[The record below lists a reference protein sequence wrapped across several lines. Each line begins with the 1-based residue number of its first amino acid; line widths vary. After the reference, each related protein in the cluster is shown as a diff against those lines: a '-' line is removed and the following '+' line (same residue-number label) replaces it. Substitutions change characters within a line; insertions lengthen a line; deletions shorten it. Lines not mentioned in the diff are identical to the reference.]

1 MRLLVATIALLA
13 RAAAAGAADSAPPP
27 PAAFFN
33 DYARLVS
40 SDEAARMNEKLRRFA
55 EETSTQIL
63 VAIFPELPE
72 GAALEVFTVDT
83 AQAWRVG
90 DKKHDNGA
98 VLFVFVKD
106 RKMRLEVGYG
116 LEGALPDAI
125 AKRIVADTVTPEF
138 RAGRPARGLDAG
150 IDAMIAATRG
160 EYKAAPRR
168 ARDGGD
174 VPLVVILIF
183 IVLLVVFISAASTNR
198 TSRIGGPS
206 SRSRTY
212 GRNGPFWGGGGFGGG
227 GYGGGGGGGGFGGGG
242 FSGGGG
248 SFGGG
253 GASGSW

>member
-1 MRLLVATIALLA
+1 VQLLVATVALLA
-13 RAAAAGAADSAPPP
+13 RAAAAGAADSTPPP

-33 DYARLVS
+33 DYAHLVS
-40 SDEAARMNEKLRRFA
+40 VDDAARMNEKLRRFA
-55 EETSTQIL
+55 EETSTQL
-63 VAIFPELPE
+63 VVAIFPQLPE
-72 GAALEVFTVDT
+72 GAALEDFTVDT

-125 AKRIVADTVTPEF
+125 AKRIIADTVAPEF
-138 RAGRPARGLDAG
+138 RAGRPALGLDAG

-160 EYKAAPRR
+160 EYKAGPRR
-168 ARDGGD
+168 ARDGGG
-174 VPLVVILIF
+174 VPLVVVLIF
-183 IVLLVVFISAASTNR
+183 IVLLVVFVSAASSNQAT
-198 TSRIGGPS
+198 RIGGPS

-212 GRNGPFWGGGGFGGG
+212 GRNGPFWGGGGFGG
-227 GYGGGGGGGGFGGGG
+227 GGGGGGGGFGGGG